1 MTDLARV
8 VWHKSTRSG
17 GNGSNSSCVEV
28 TDALPGEVAVRD
40 SKDPDGAVL
49 VFTRTEWAAFIGR
62 VKDGEFDQPGEITSS
77 RQSPQSD

>member
-1 MTDLARV
+1 MIDLSLAR
-8 VWHKSTRSG
+8 WRKSARSG
-17 GNGSNSSCVEV
+17 SGGGNSCVEV
-28 TDALPGEVAVRD
+28 ADNLAGVVPLRD

-77 RQSPQSD
+77 RQNPQSD